1 MVKSAS
7 VSVEVRYPSSSGP
20 FLGTTFV
27 SIQPMPT
34 DTSISH
40 AVPTDSTQ
48 APATV
53 MLVVDLGTWKMDF
66 KTMTGGPP
74 GYCNGGSCYTA
85 VFNPMSGPDQDAP
98 LTIDWGDGT
107 TTQIQEY
114 WRYCQNLYVCESF
127 GPPGDGLGEG
137 YAYTN
142 YTEWYHTYEKP
153 GTYVVSAVAASGAA
167 INPTIVTVT

>member
-34 DTSISH
+34 DTSFSH

-53 MLVVDLGTWKMDF
+53 MLVVDLGTWKMDLVLSS
-66 KTMTGGPP
+66 P
-74 GYCNGGSCYTA
+74 CS
-85 VFNPMSGPDQDAP
+85 
-98 LTIDWGDGT
+98 LTWLRSIDSED
-107 TTQIQEY
+107 
-114 WRYCQNLYVCESF
+114 
-127 GPPGDGLGEG
+127 
-137 YAYTN
+137 
-142 YTEWYHTYEKP
+142 
-153 GTYVVSAVAASGAA
+153 
-167 INPTIVTVT
+167 